1 MKVLIVLGALLLACV
16 SLGAMAYKPMVE
28 YVKKRNQPSWRV
40 VDVTEGEI
48 VAVVNATGEVKPVL
62 SVQVGSVVSGLI
74 KELHGEFNQEVK
86 EGEILAVIDTRIYD
100 AACKRDRA
108 ALATSIADVKRV
120 QSELKRSENEEK
132 RSLQLRKENK
142 QFVSDTEMDQLKF
155 TRESWQA
162 QVEIARAAVDRANA
176 ALDDSQTNLELTKIR
191 APMDGVIIDRKVEHG
206 QTVTAA
212 FQTPELFTM
221 APDLRK
227 EVYVH
232 VSVDEA
238 DIGMIRKAREEGRT
252 VRFTVDAYPHDLFE
266 GTIKEI
272 RLSST
277 SKQNVVTYPVVVSA
291 ANPDL
296 KLLPGMTATVSFQV
310 DYVERAIKIPNSA
323 LRFYPEPEQV
333 READREL
340 LEGGAGDTSA
350 SNPQDGET
358 ASAAERTEARR
369 LENRRHVWVVDG
381 DWLRAVEVTIG
392 LNDSRNSQLVA
403 GDLKVGDQLVIG
415 LKPKKKSSWSS

>member
-1 MKVLIVLGALLLACV
+1 MKVLIVVGVFLLACI
-16 SLGAMAYKPMVE
+16 SLGAVAYNPMVE
-28 YVKKRNQPSWRV
+28 YIKKRSLPTWRLV
-40 VDVTEGEI
+40 EVAEGDI
-48 VAVVNATGEVKPVL
+48 VSVVNATGEVKPVL

-74 KELHGEFNQEVK
+74 KELNGEFNQEVR
-86 EGEILAVIDTRIYD
+86 EGEILAVIDTRIYE

-120 QSELKRSENEEK
+120 QSELKRAENEEK
-132 RSLQLRKENK
+132 RALQLRKENR
-142 QFVSDTEMDQLKF
+142 QFVSDTEMDQLRF

-176 ALDDSQTNLELTKIR
+176 AMDDSQTNLELTKIR
-191 APMDGVIIDRKVEHG
+191 APMDGVIVDRKVEHG

-212 FQTPELFTM
+212 FQTPELFTL

-238 DIGMIRKAREEGRT
+238 DIGLIRKAREEGRK
-252 VRFTVDAYPHDLFE
+252 VEFTVDAYPQDLFE

-272 RLSST
+272 RLSSKT
-277 SKQNVVTYPVVVSA
+277 EQNVVTYPVVVSA

-310 DYVERAIKIPNSA
+310 DVAKLATKIPNSA
-323 LRFYPEPEQV
+323 LRFFPEPNHV
-333 READREL
+333 RPADRGL
-340 LEGGAGDTSA
+340 VEGEAAFSE
-350 SNPQDGET
+350 SDGVDE
-358 ASAAERTEARR
+358 ASANERADSRR
-369 LENRRHVWVVDG
+369 AQNRRHVWVVDG
-381 DWLRAVEVTIG
+381 DFLRAVEVTIG
-392 LNDSRNSQLVA
+392 LNDSRYSQLVS
-403 GDLKVGDQLVIG
+403 GDLKPGDKLVIG
-415 LKPKKKSSWSS
+415 IKPKSKSSWGT